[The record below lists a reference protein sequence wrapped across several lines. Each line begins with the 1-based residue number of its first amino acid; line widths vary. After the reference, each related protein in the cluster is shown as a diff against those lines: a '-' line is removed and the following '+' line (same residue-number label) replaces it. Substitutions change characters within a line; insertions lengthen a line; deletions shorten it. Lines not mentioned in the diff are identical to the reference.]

1 MHFTNKNGLPSGI
14 YEALIKDTYDGVKD
28 EQDSISISA
37 LINPPLQRQLYIKH
51 NASIVEDAS
60 DRLWSVFG
68 SAVHSI
74 LGNISDDGRLKE
86 HRLTQVVDGIK
97 VNGQPDL
104 FDIKNGV
111 LEDYKVTSV
120 WSLVFSGESGKVEW
134 ERQLNCYAWLLR
146 KYSYTVNQMQ
156 IIAILRDWNKSNAQK
171 DEDYPRS
178 PIQVIQIKD
187 WGFAEQERYIME
199 RVTLHKSAQE
209 LGEASPVC
217 GEDDRWFKR
226 GKFAVQEDGKSKATK
241 LTDTKEEAE
250 AYVRLMYRNAE
261 TYDKPKPK
269 VSIIERKGI
278 DTKCANYCSVAR
290 FCSYGKQYFNQ

>member
-1 MHFTNKNGLPSGI
+1 MHYTNKNNLPAGI

-74 LGNISDDGRLKE
+74 LGNISDSGRLKE

-178 PIQVIQIKD
+178 PIQIIQIKD
-187 WGFAEQERYIME
+187 WGFAEQERYVME
-199 RVTLHKSAQE
+199 RVALHKSARQVASGA
-209 LGEASPVC
+209 GEVPIC
-217 GEDDRWFKR
+217 GEPDRWFKA
-226 GKFAVQEDGKSKATK
+226 GKFAVQEEGKAKATK

-250 AYVRLMYRNAE
+250 
-261 TYDKPKPK
+261 KF
-269 VSIIERKGI
+269 VSGMTEKARKNVTIIGRKGI
-278 DTKCANYCSVAR
+278 DTKCANYCSVAK
-290 FCSYGKQYFNQ
+290 FCSYGKQYFNNL

>member
-1 MHFTNKNGLPSGI
+1 MNYTNKNNLPAGI

-51 NASIVEDAS
+51 NSAIVEDAS

-74 LGNISDDGRLKE
+74 LGNISDSGRLKE

-146 KYSYTVNQMQ
+146 KYLYTVNKMQ

-178 PIQVIQIKD
+178 PIQIIQIKD

-250 AYVRLMYRNAE
+250 NF
-261 TYDKPKPK
+261 
-269 VSIIERKGI
+269 VSGMTEKARKTVTIIERKGI
-278 DTKCANYCSVAR
+278 DTKCANYCSVAK
-290 FCSYGKQYFNQ
+290 FCPYGKQYYQ

>member
-1 MHFTNKNGLPSGI
+1 MRFSNKQNLPQGI
-14 YEALIKDTYDGVKD
+14 FEALVKDTYDGVKD
-28 EQDSISISA
+28 DQNSISVSA
-37 LINPPLQRQLYIKH
+37 LMNPPLQRQLYIKH
-51 NASIVEDAS
+51 NAEIVEDAS

-68 SAVHSI
+68 SAVHAV
-74 LGNISDDGRLKE
+74 LNNISGDGRLKE
-86 HRLTQVVDGIK
+86 VRLSQDVNGLK

-104 FDIKNGV
+104 FDITKGV

-146 KYSYTVNQMQ
+146 KAGHVVNKMQ

-178 PIQVIQIKD
+178 PIQIIQIKD

-199 RVTLHKSAQE
+199 RVNAHKSAQE
-209 LGEASPVC
+209 VPIEQVPIC
-217 GEDDRWFKR
+217 GDDDRWFKP
-226 GKFAVQEDGKSKATK
+226 GKFAIQEEGKSKATK

-250 AYVRLMYRNAE
+250 KFVKGMTEKARKSV
-261 TYDKPKPK
+261 TI
-269 VSIIERKGI
+269 VERKGI
-278 DTKCANYCSVAR
+278 DTKCANYCSVAK
-290 FCSYGKQYFNQ
+290 FCSYGKQYYQ

>member
-1 MHFTNKNGLPSGI
+1 MHYTNKNNLPAGI

-74 LGNISDDGRLKE
+74 LGNISDSGRLKE
-86 HRLTQVVDGIK
+86 HRITQVVDGIK

-104 FDIKNGV
+104 FDIKNGI

-146 KYSYTVNQMQ
+146 KYSYTVNKMQ

-178 PIQVIQIKD
+178 PIQIIQIKD
-187 WGFAEQERYIME
+187 WGFVEQERYIME
-199 RVTLHKSAQE
+199 RVALHKHAQTVGAE
-209 LGEASPVC
+209 HTAIC
-217 GEDDRWFKR
+217 GDTDRWFKA
-226 GKFAVQEDGKSKATK
+226 GKFAVQEDGKAKATK

-250 AYVRLMYRNAE
+250 
-261 TYDKPKPK
+261 KF
-269 VSIIERKGI
+269 VSGMTEKARKNVTIIERKGI
-278 DTKCANYCSVAR
+278 DTKCANYCSVAK
-290 FCSYGKQYFNQ
+290 FCSYGKQYYQ

>member
-1 MHFTNKNGLPSGI
+1 MHYTNKNNLPAGI

-51 NASIVEDAS
+51 NSAIVEDAS

-74 LGNISDDGRLKE
+74 LGNISDSGRLKE

-104 FDIKNGV
+104 FDIKNGI

-146 KYSYTVNQMQ
+146 KNSYTVNKMQ

-178 PIQVIQIKD
+178 PIQIIQIKD
-187 WGFAEQERYIME
+187 WGFVEQERYIME
-199 RVTLHKSAQE
+199 RVALHKSAQTVGAE
-209 LGEASPVC
+209 HTPIC
-217 GEDDRWFKR
+217 GESDRWFKA
-226 GKFAVQEDGKSKATK
+226 GKFAVQEEGKAKATK

-250 AYVRLMYRNAE
+250 
-261 TYDKPKPK
+261 KF
-269 VSIIERKGI
+269 VSGMTEKARKNVTIIERKGI
-278 DTKCANYCSVAR
+278 DTKCANYCSVAK
-290 FCSYGKQYFNQ
+290 FCSYGKQYFNNL

>member
-1 MHFTNKNGLPSGI
+1 MHYTNKNSLPSGI
-14 YEALIKDTYDGVKD
+14 YEALVKDTYDGVKD

-51 NASIVEDAS
+51 NAEIVEDAS

-68 SAVHSI
+68 SAVHAV
-74 LGNISDDGRLKE
+74 LDNVSDEGRLKE

-146 KYSYTVNQMQ
+146 KYSYTVNKMQ

-178 PIQVIQIKD
+178 PIQIIQIKD
-187 WGFAEQERYIME
+187 WGFATQERYIME
-199 RVTLHKSAQE
+199 RVSAHKSAQE
-209 LGEASPVC
+209 VPIEQVPIC
-217 GEDDRWFKR
+217 GDTDRWFKP
-226 GKFAVQEDGKSKATK
+226 GKFAIQEEGKAKATK

-250 AYVRLMYRNAE
+250 
-261 TYDKPKPK
+261 KF
-269 VSIIERKGI
+269 VSGMTEKARKNVTITERKGI

-290 FCSYGKQYFNQ
+290 FCSYGKQYYQ